1 VLYSSSTE
9 CRPTLA
15 GADSAYRRSLYRRL
29 LHLLVGS
36 FSEAVSPTRRCGSAF
51 PLVAVRI
58 DAVLAKEVAREK
70 GATNVTP
77 PRAPSLGLEC
87 EIAQAMRQTQKLI
100 GIDDTTPNHVPAQ
113 IHQWGIVLSFQNGHM
128 VREGICVRETKSARV
143 PALASVGQITNSQH
157 CGRYHAPGSLNGN

>member
-1 VLYSSSTE
+1 VSIW
-9 CRPTLA
+9 RPDTRWSRQRL
-15 GADSAYRRSLYRRL
+15 RRL
-29 LHLLVGS
+29 LYRGFWDLSVYLSRV
-36 FSEAVSPTRRCGSAF
+36 VVPPTRRCGSAF